1 MAMKILL
8 EGTGPL
14 KEYLGDNA
22 LEVEMLPEAIVA
34 DLYPLIEARWGS
46 SLPAHLWNSAKQKFR
61 GAVVVVING
70 TPVQDIDRRLNHGDH
85 VQLVKALTGG

>member
-1 MAMKILL
+1 MKVLF

-22 LEVEMLPEAIVA
+22 VEVEIPPDAIVA
-34 DLYPLIEARWGS
+34 DLYPLIDELWGS
-46 SLPAHLWNSAKQKFR
+46 NLPAHIWNSAKQKFR

-70 TPVQDIDRRLNHGDH
+70 TPVQDLNLRLNHGDR